1 MAEID
6 ELGLSETVRT
16 KFLRTNVERIY
27 KLNGQA

>member
-1 MAEID
+1 
-6 ELGLSETVRT
+6 LGLSETVRT

>member
-6 ELGLSETVRT
+6 ELGFSEAVRT

-27 KLNGQA
+27 KLSS